1 MTHRPGPD
9 RHPARHR
16 WLAILVAILIVA
28 GCGTQNPTGSAG
40 ASSPVPVGAT
50 APAGSS
56 GLPVITLPPASAPP
70 TAAPAATPTLHT
82 GFQYS
87 DVLKIQVNSLAVR
100 RAPKR
105 SAALV
110 HGYDLSGP
118 APIDYGLIRLDR
130 GDYVS
135 VELGPVPIGNT
146 VWYLVWGATATT
158 LHPSGMDWYAGPSA
172 MDWYTGDPGVT
183 AGGPG
188 WIAASVGGDA
198 YATLHRR
205 PELAEIEGFL
215 PLGLNAAG
223 LGNYESA
230 PQPRH
235 DGFLFEWAAAAPA
248 SGTACALK
256 VSLVPADADVKP
268 EVAINT
274 TTSTVKVSPLTG
286 SFYTVPWLP
295 APEGSW
301 TTFTVR
307 VTSTC
312 NWAIRLTPL
321 HHD

>member
-1 MTHRPGPD
+1 MVALG
-9 RHPARHR
+9 
-16 WLAILVAILIVA
+16 AILVFA
-28 GCGTQNPTGSAG
+28 GCGTQAPTGSAG
-40 ASSPVPVGAT
+40 ASTAVPAGVT
-50 APAGSS
+50 APAVTAGSS
-56 GLPVITLPPASAPP
+56 ALPAVSLPPASIPP

-87 DVLKIQVNSLAVR
+87 DVLKIQVSSLAVR
-100 RAPKR
+100 KSPKR

-118 APIDYGLIRLDR
+118 APIDYGLVRLDK
-130 GDYVS
+130 GDFVS

-146 VWYLVWGATATT
+146 VWYLVWRATATT
-158 LHPSGMDWYAGPSA
+158 LHPPGMEWYSGA
-172 MDWYTGDPGVT
+172 PGIT

-188 WIAASVGGDA
+188 WMAASVGGEA

-205 PELAEIEGFL
+205 PELAEIEEFL
-215 PLGLNAAG
+215 PLGVNAAG
-223 LGNYESA
+223 LGNYESP

-235 DGFLFEWAAAAPA
+235 DGFLFEWAAAAPV
-248 SGTACALK
+248 SGTACAFN
-256 VSLVPADADVKP
+256 VSLVPADADFAS
-268 EVAINT
+268 EVAVNT
-274 TTSTVKVSPLTG
+274 TTSTVKVSPLAG
-286 SFYTVPWLP
+286 SFFTVPWLP